1 MLVAFWGTLFEAA
14 LGGEGRCTTPPADD
28 DSTLLHVLELLA
40 SDPNGFPLAVLI
52 VGFGVAAVRGL
63 AAARALAA
71 ALAWTFVSLLILG
84 EVGLALLLLCLLA

>member
-28 DSTLLHVLELLA
+28 DSTLLLELLA

-71 ALAWTFVSLLILG
+71 ALAWTFESLLILG

>member
-40 SDPNGFPLAVLI
+40 SDPNGFPRAVLI
-52 VGFGVAAVRGL
+52 LGFGFGLASVRGFAGARGL
-63 AAARALAA
+63 AGALA
-71 ALAWTFVSLLILG
+71 
-84 EVGLALLLLCLLA
+84 